1 MQPKIK
7 YSHFSDKYVSIEA
20 KKLKLKT
27 LCTSRNNKNI
37 VTSMAKVMVE
47 RQRGMN
53 APVRYGVITV

>member
-1 MQPKIK
+1 MKINK
-7 YSHFSDKYVSIEA
+7 YMKDKN
-20 KKLKLKT
+20 KRKT